1 MKQKEPVLEGILQDA
16 SVTYTI
22 TEIQTLCVIDTKMVE
37 EMVLHGILEP
47 QGTTTQTWVFDYSA
61 LSRTQKALRLHR
73 DLDINWQGIALAL
86 ELLEEVQELR
96 QALAVLKQHS

>member
-1 MKQKEPVLEGILQDA
+1 MKQKEPIHEGILQDA
-16 SVTYTI
+16 SITYTI
-22 TEIQTLCVIDTKMVE
+22 AEIRTLCVIDTSMIE

-47 QGTTTQTWVFDYSA
+47 QGTNIESWVFEYSD

-73 DLDINWQGIALAL
+73 DLEINWQGIALAL

-96 QALAVLKQHS
+96 QALAVLKAHS

>member
-1 MKQKEPVLEGILQDA
+1 MKQQEPIEGILQDA

-22 TEIQTLCVIDTKMVE
+22 TDIQTLCVVDTKVIE

-47 QGTTTQTWVFDYSA
+47 QGTTTQTWVFEYSA

-73 DLDINWQGIALAL
+73 DLEINWQGIALAL

-96 QALAVLKQHS
+96 QALIVLKQHS